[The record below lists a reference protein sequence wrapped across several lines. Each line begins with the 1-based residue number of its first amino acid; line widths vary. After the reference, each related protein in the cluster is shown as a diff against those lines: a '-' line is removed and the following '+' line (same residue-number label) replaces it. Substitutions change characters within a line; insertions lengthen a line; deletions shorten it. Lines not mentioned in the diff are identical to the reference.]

1 MIRSLSKC
9 LLARVA
15 ASLLGGCGF
24 QLRGQA
30 QLPFAA
36 AYVDAQDGSSLGES
50 LRLALRGEKKLALR
64 REAVPVLI
72 KLSRESRGKNILS
85 LSGSGKVSEYRLEY
99 RVELS
104 AFAAS
109 GAELIAPL
117 QIFQTRDFTNNDAQ
131 VLAKES
137 EEATLNRAMEQD
149 SLRQILRRLSYLKP

>member
-1 MIRSLSKC
+1 MARSTSKY
-9 LLARVA
+9 LVALVA
-15 ASLLGGCGF
+15 ASLFGGCGF

-36 AYVDAQDGSSLGES
+36 AYVDAPEGSSLVES
-50 LRLALRGEKKLALR
+50 LRLALRGEKKLASQ

-72 KLSRESRGKNILS
+72 RLSRESRSKNILS

-104 AFAAS
+104 AFAAN

-117 QIFQTRDFTNNDAQ
+117 PIYQTRDFSNNDAQ

-137 EEATLNRAMEQD
+137 EEAALNRAMEQD